1 MKCESCHNEWT
12 MSDGKIYIFCPFCQ
26 KPIVCIQEEFKT
38 IEDALCYLTRQ
49 YTSEILEDKQTILQ
63 FIDTFLPTKRRERN
77 FLNIAYTS
85 GLVKAVI
92 SRKNDT
98 VEQQQAVLQQS
109 IEELQNVYGISEE
122 WANYIMSSIASSLD
136 VPFQS
141 RNSSIQRQMDA
152 ENGDVYAQLSLAL
165 DYLNHEEIENYLHW
179 IHIAIENGSTE
190 AEFHY
195 GKYLCQQNSDRD
207 KGIRFLMDAAEKDN
221 MDAICYMA
229 RNVTSLSTINQN
241 KIASFVGKIT
251 SADDLLSV
259 QQLIDLSYYF
269 ENQNNLDSAISV
281 LENAY
286 AKEPSVSWSRYVEVL
301 EKRSDSMEH
310 ITIGKVYRQVA
321 ETGNISAIKALAAYI
336 ENKSSSAD
344 DIKIALYWYKIAAD
358 AGDMSSQL
366 RLAKA
371 YETGEQTKQ
380 DIKKATEWYEIAAA
394 NGSSEAY
401 QKISFK
407 SPHCIRKNVSLILE
421 DDSIIECNVQGF
433 LSEQGSDYLIV
444 TDPDSNE
451 SVPLLYREIGSA
463 GEFEVESLEKEQED
477 AILKVIRRKKDGY
490 RI

>member
-1 MKCESCHNEWT
+1 M
-12 MSDGKIYIFCPFCQ
+12 
-26 KPIVCIQEEFKT
+26 
-38 IEDALCYLTRQ
+38 
-49 YTSEILEDKQTILQ
+49 
-63 FIDTFLPTKRRERN
+63 
-77 FLNIAYTS
+77 
-85 GLVKAVI
+85 
-92 SRKNDT
+92 
-98 VEQQQAVLQQS
+98 
-109 IEELQNVYGISEE
+109 
-122 WANYIMSSIASSLD
+122 
-136 VPFQS
+136 
-141 RNSSIQRQMDA
+141 
-152 ENGDVYAQLSLAL
+152 
-165 DYLNHEEIENYLHW
+165 
-179 IHIAIENGSTE
+179 
-190 AEFHY
+190 
-195 GKYLCQQNSDRD
+195 
-207 KGIRFLMDAAEKDN
+207 
-221 MDAICYMA
+221 
-229 RNVTSLSTINQN
+229 
-241 KIASFVGKIT
+241 
-251 SADDLLSV
+251 
-259 QQLIDLSYYF
+259 
-269 ENQNNLDSAISV
+269 